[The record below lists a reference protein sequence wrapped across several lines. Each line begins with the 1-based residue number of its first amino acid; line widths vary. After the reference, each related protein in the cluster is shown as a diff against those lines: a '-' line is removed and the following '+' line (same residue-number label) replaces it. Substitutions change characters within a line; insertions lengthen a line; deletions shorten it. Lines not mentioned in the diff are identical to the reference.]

1 MSPPKQIFD
10 PSAIMAHRRR
20 AKQMFSSHNFL
31 HQEIKSRLEDRL
43 KDVRKDFDAPIAI
56 DAYDDFFGL
65 TDKLDLVGNC
75 ADLITCTGNIHW
87 ANDLPGILIQIRQA
101 LKPNGLFLAAF
112 PGGETLGELRQSFIE
127 AESKLTGGASPRI
140 SPFVDLADAA
150 ALLQRTGFKLPV
162 ADQDRIIVTYRS
174 VDSLMFDLRGMG
186 ETNSLR
192 DRKKKFSR
200 KDVFSEMKRLYRK
213 NFSDHQQR
221 LRATFDIVFLT
232 GWSPHSSQP
241 QPLRPGSGLK
251 NLAEVLKKSN

>member
-1 MSPPKQIFD
+1 
-10 PSAIMAHRRR
+10 
-20 AKQMFSSHNFL
+20 MFSSHNFL

-43 KDVRKDFDAPIAI
+43 KDVRRDFDAPIAI

-65 TDKLDLVGNC
+65 KDKLDLVGNC

-87 ANDLPGILIQIRQA
+87 TNDLPGILIQIRQA

-112 PGGETLGELRQSFIE
+112 PGGETLGELRQSFIQ
-127 AESKLTGGASPRI
+127 AESRLTGGASPRI

-150 ALLQRTGFKLPV
+150 ALLQRAGFKLPV

-192 DRKKKFSR
+192 DRKKTFSR

-213 NFSDHQQR
+213 NFSDHQER

-241 QPLRPGSGLK
+241 RPLRPGSGLK

>member
-1 MSPPKQIFD
+1 M
-10 PSAIMAHRRR
+10 
-20 AKQMFSSHNFL
+20 
-31 HQEIKSRLEDRL
+31 
-43 KDVRKDFDAPIAI
+43 
-56 DAYDDFFGL
+56 
-65 TDKLDLVGNC
+65 
-75 ADLITCTGNIHW
+75 
-87 ANDLPGILIQIRQA
+87 
-101 LKPNGLFLAAF
+101 
-112 PGGETLGELRQSFIE
+112 
-127 AESKLTGGASPRI
+127 
-140 SPFVDLADAA
+140 
-150 ALLQRTGFKLPV
+150 QRTGFKLPV
-162 ADQDRIIVTYRS
+162 ADQDRIIVTYES

-192 DRKKKFSR
+192 DRKKNFSR